1 MKEAEAYAI
10 KMKIEADNEAQII
23 RNNAQA
29 RLNVAKNK
37 SEALIKEA
45 TAEEK
50 AASSLEVVRRFEEKM
65 KLAKGLENLA
75 RKGHMVI
82 SGENGKQVLDYYNNA
97 IDLINS
103 R

>member
-1 MKEAEAYAI
+1 
-10 KMKIEADNEAQII
+10 MKIEADIEASII
-23 RNNAQA
+23 RSNAQA

-45 TAEEK
+45 NAEEK
-50 AASSLEVVRRFEEKM
+50 AASSLESVRRFNEKM
-65 KLAKGLENLA
+65 KLAAGLESLA
-75 RKGHMVI
+75 KKGHMVI
-82 SGENGKQVLDYYNNA
+82 SGENGKQVLDYFNSA